1 MKTNLKVNLQRM
13 FGVSSLGAYLQ
24 AKFFGSL
31 SSYTDTRNLSTEI
44 LNRQPQST
52 EDQRFFNQIPK
63 RIGSKPKIFPAS
75 YDAASFDAAPTQDN
89 LQSVF
94 TLPKNH
100 AS

>member
-52 EDQRFFNQIPK
+52 EDQRFFNQVPK
-63 RIGSKPKIFPAS
+63 RIGSMPKIFPAS

-94 TLPKNH
+94 ILPTNH